1 MPILTIQILPGRS
14 AQQKTQLLTR
24 VSQAVVDSLAAPL
37 SSVRVVLQEVAAE
50 HVIVGGEV
58 GKDMALL
65 RIMLIEGRTEEKKA
79 ALFAAVSRAVH
90 ESIDISEQDIRIII
104 TDVPK
109 TDMGVA
115 GGVSAKAAGR

>member
-1 MPILTIQILPGRS
+1 MPILTVQILPGRS

-65 RIMLIEGRTEEKKA
+65 RVMLIEGRTEEKKA

>member
-1 MPILTIQILPGRS
+1 MPILTVQILPGRS

>member
-1 MPILTIQILPGRS
+1 MPILTVQILPGRS

-50 HVIVGGEV
+50 HVIVAGEV

-65 RIMLIEGRTEEKKA
+65 RVMLIEGRTEEKKA